1 MKYVDGYVLPVP
13 KKNLKDYI
21 RMARMGEKCGGSTAR
36 STTRNALATTS
47 KQSGERRS
55 RE

>member
-13 KKNLKDYI
+13 KKNLKAYI
-21 RMARMGEKCGGSTAR
+21 RMARMGKDCGGSTAR
-36 STTRNALATTS
+36 STTKNALAMAS
-47 KQSGERRS
+47 KLSGEPRS

>member
-13 KKNLKDYI
+13 KKNLKAYI
-21 RMARMGEKCGGSTAR
+21 RMARMGEKSGVSMAR
-36 STTRNALATTS
+36 STTKNALATTS
-47 KQSGERRS
+47 KRSGEPRS